1 MDSIKNKILYQICVE
16 GNHKHFESNGKFSSK
31 ILYLN
36 PPTQKD
42 IDNFI
47 YKCCNSKHPNDLYD
61 IVKND
66 NIRIKILEL
75 TIGDNL
81 E

>member
-1 MDSIKNKILYQICVE
+1 MKNKILYQICVE
-16 GNHKHFESNGKFSSK
+16 GERKHFDQMGKFSSK

-47 YKCCNSKHPNDLYD
+47 DKCCNSTHPNDLYD

-75 TIGDNL
+75 TIVDNV